1 MAGATVPTK
10 APDKNRD
17 QVKENPMFLIML
29 RFSDNKAAAA
39 EHMQAHNAWIAR
51 GFADGVFVLTGSV
64 EPKQGGAVLACN
76 AVRAEIEKR
85 VAEDPFV
92 AANVVAA
99 EIIEISPGQ
108 TDPRLDFLAA

>member
-1 MAGATVPTK
+1 
-10 APDKNRD
+10 
-17 QVKENPMFLIML
+17 MFLIVL
-29 RFSDNKAAAA
+29 RFSDNKAAVA
-39 EHMQAHNAWIAR
+39 EHMQAHNAWIAK

-76 AVRAEIEKR
+76 TARAEIEKR

-92 AANVVAA
+92 AGNVVTA
-99 EIIEISPGQ
+99 EIIEISPGR